1 MAYRTILVESDRVML
16 DELNKTLKQSPDF
29 EVMATF
35 NDVSA
40 ALGRSGLHNPNL
52 FLVDIDNPDMLKMLP
67 AFVDIYP
74 NAQVLGLMV
83 EWNPQEAR
91 QAIDSGILGCV
102 LKPFRAPEIVE
113 AIHVYEKRGKLGAP
127 YTLSFF
133 SPKGRSG
140 RTTLASLLALT
151 LARDYN
157 QTVALIDAD
166 LQFGDLP
173 IFFDIEPEHT
183 VVDAVHDLRT
193 LVPVHLA
200 PYFHKIT
207 NNLWLLSSPDRPEY
221 AELVDA
227 ESFLGL
233 VSMAGHLFNYVFID
247 LPSGFNPLS
256 VAVTNYADKNFVVA
270 MINTG
275 LEIEHV
281 KRSMVLFDMR
291 KVQKHKCYPIFTRVN
306 PCTPEK
312 QMELEMQIGYPL
324 AAIFPNEYNLV
335 SIANSG
341 QILNGLPRDTL
352 MMKTIDRLA
361 ERIVG
366 RQL

>member
-1 MAYRTILVESDRVML
+1 MAYRAILVESDKLML
-16 DELNKTLKQSPDF
+16 DELSKILKQSPDF

-35 NDVSA
+35 NEVSA
-40 ALGRSGLHNPNL
+40 ALGRSGVHNPTL
-52 FLVDIDNPDMLKMLP
+52 FLVDIDNKDVLNELP
-67 AFVDIYP
+67 TFIELYP
-74 NAQVLGLMV
+74 NAQILGMMS
-83 EWNPQEAR
+83 EWNPETSR
-91 QAIDSGILGCV
+91 RAIDSGILGCI
-102 LKPFRAPEIVE
+102 LKPFRAPEIIE
-113 AIHVYEKRGKLGAP
+113 AIKVYEKRSKLGAP
-127 YTLSFF
+127 YTVSFF

-140 RTTLASLLALT
+140 RTTLAALLALT

-173 IFFDIEPEHT
+173 IFFDIEPDHT

-193 LVPVHLA
+193 LIPVHLA

-207 NNLWLLSSPDRPEY
+207 KNLWLLSSPDRPEY

-247 LPSGFNPLS
+247 LPAGFNPLS
-256 VAVTNYADKNFVVA
+256 VAVTNFADTNFVVA

-281 KRSMVLFDMR
+281 KRSMHLFDMR

-306 PCTPEK
+306 PCTAEK
-312 QMELEMQIGYPL
+312 QMNLEMQIGYPL

-352 MMKTIDRLA
+352 MMQTIDKLA